1 MNLETDTNN
10 DVYNESCQ
18 EIIRDNCEFHCV
30 CFQNDTKHQNMKTRF
45 NILGLNLH
53 IYEGVPHTD
62 SRIIATNSSGDY
74 VANRVSSEEAESP
87 LPDSRQISP
96 VIQRL
101 WSVTYGHLDM
111 IQFFLNSGKQFGIFC
126 EDDIV
131 INRTLPMNLP
141 HIMSECTEMGTECLL
156 LGYMKT
162 YKVEGWMSGHETI
175 RAFPERPYTYHAY
188 PNDQWGVHLYMLS
201 RSGAKKILDTYA
213 YSNSSGSKATFRVS
227 SEGGFVAKRLE
238 PQSGSVRFLHSFPR
252 IGKAVSEETDQ
263 PPLPNSSYADT
274 NINDPTRP
282 FSPDWTITKCPGLKR
297 ALISP
302 MFACEDGR
310 DSYDHYAHDGQYN
323 FHMETFRFNY
333 VPDLFI

>member
-1 MNLETDTNN
+1 MDLDTNI
-10 DVYNESCQ
+10 DHVASCL
-18 EIIRDNCEFHCV
+18 EIIRDNCEFYCV
-30 CFQNDTKHQNMKTRF
+30 CFQNDIKYQSMKMRF
-45 NILGLNLH
+45 DTLGLNLN

-62 SRIIATNSSGDY
+62 QRIIST
-74 VANRVSSEEAESP
+74 
-87 LPDSRQISP
+87 DSRQISP

-131 INRTLPMNLP
+131 INRTLPLNLP

-162 YKVEGWMSGHETI
+162 YKVEGWMAGHETI

-213 YSNSSGSKATFRVS
+213 SNFSGFRSDSATFEVS
-227 SEGGFVAKRLE
+227 SEEAFC
-238 PQSGSVRFLHSFPR
+238 
-252 IGKAVSEETDQ
+252 
-263 PPLPNSSYADT
+263 PLPPSSYADT
-274 NINDPTRP
+274 NINDSTRP

-333 VPDLFI
+333 VPNLFI

>member
-1 MNLETDTNN
+1 MDLDTNI
-10 DVYNESCQ
+10 DHVASCL
-18 EIIRDNCEFHCV
+18 EIIRDNCEFYCV
-30 CFQNDTKHQNMKTRF
+30 CFQNDIKYQSMKMRF
-45 NILGLNLH
+45 DTLGLNLN

-62 SRIIATNSSGDY
+62 QRIIST
-74 VANRVSSEEAESP
+74 
-87 LPDSRQISP
+87 DSRQISP

-131 INRTLPMNLP
+131 INRTLPLNLP
-141 HIMSECTEMGTECLL
+141 HIMSECTEMGTECIL

-162 YKVEGWMSGHETI
+162 YKVEGWMAGHETI

-213 YSNSSGSKATFRVS
+213 SESTMNVSPLPKSSASDACSGLS
-227 SEGGFVAKRLE
+227 SEEVLC
-238 PQSGSVRFLHSFPR
+238 
-252 IGKAVSEETDQ
+252 
-263 PPLPNSSYADT
+263 PLPPSSYADT
-274 NINDPTRP
+274 NINDSTRP

-333 VPDLFI
+333 VPNLFI

>member
-1 MNLETDTNN
+1 MNLDADTNN
-10 DVYNESCQ
+10 DVYNESCL

-30 CFQNDTKHQNMKTRF
+30 CFQNDTKHQSMKTRF
-45 NILGLNLH
+45 DTLGLNLH

-62 SRIIATNSSGDY
+62 PRIIAT
-74 VANRVSSEEAESP
+74 
-87 LPDSRQISP
+87 DSRQISP

-141 HIMSECTEMGTECLL
+141 HIMSECTEMGIECLL

-175 RAFPERPYTYHAY
+175 CAFPNSSGDSVAYRVSSKGGWKPPLPERPYTYHAY

-213 YSNSSGSKATFRVS
+213 TVLRT
-227 SEGGFVAKRLE
+227 SESR
-238 PQSGSVRFLHSFPR
+238 
-252 IGKAVSEETDQ
+252 
-263 PPLPNSSYADT
+263 SYADT
-274 NINDPTRP
+274 NINDSNRP

>member
-1 MNLETDTNN
+1 MNLETGKGLSASSLLTTNSECDLRSPEEVGTDN
-10 DVYNESCQ
+10 DMYNESCLD
-18 EIIRDNCEFHCV
+18 IIHDNCEFHCV
-30 CFQNDTKHQNMKTRF
+30 CFQNDAKYQNMKTRF
-45 NILGLNLH
+45 DTLGLNLH

-62 SRIIATNSSGDY
+62 PRII
-74 VANRVSSEEAESP
+74 VS
-87 LPDSRQISP
+87 DNRQISP
-96 VIQRL
+96 SIQRL

-131 INRTLPMNLP
+131 INRTLPHNLP
-141 HIMSECTEMGTECLL
+141 HIMNECTEMGTECLL

-162 YKVEGWMSGHETI
+162 YKVEGWMAGHETI

-201 RSGAKKILDTYA
+201 RSGAKKVLNTYA
-213 YSNSSGSKATFRVS
+213 YSNSSGDPPRGVTDQVS
-227 SEGGFVAKRLE
+227 SEEAFN
-238 PQSGSVRFLHSFPR
+238 S
-252 IGKAVSEETDQ
+252 
-263 PPLPNSSYADT
+263 LPSSYADM
-274 NINDPTRP
+274 NINDSNRP
-282 FSPDWTITKCPGLKR
+282 FSPDWTITKCPGLNR

>member
-1 MNLETDTNN
+1 MDLDTNI
-10 DVYNESCQ
+10 DHVASCL
-18 EIIRDNCEFHCV
+18 EIIRDNCEFYCV
-30 CFQNDTKHQNMKTRF
+30 CFQNDIKYQSMKMRF
-45 NILGLNLH
+45 DTLGLNLN

-62 SRIIATNSSGDY
+62 QRIIST
-74 VANRVSSEEAESP
+74 
-87 LPDSRQISP
+87 DSRQISP

-131 INRTLPMNLP
+131 INRTLPLNLP

-162 YKVEGWMSGHETI
+162 YKVEGWMAGHETI

-213 YSNSSGSKATFRVS
+213 SNFSGFRSDSATFEVS
-227 SEGGFVAKRLE
+227 SEEAFCPLPKSSASDAC
-238 PQSGSVRFLHSFPR
+238 SGLS
-252 IGKAVSEETDQ
+252 SEEAFC
-263 PPLPNSSYADT
+263 PLPKSSASEACSGLSSEEAFCPLPPSSYADT
-274 NINDPTRP
+274 NINDSTRP

-333 VPDLFI
+333 VPNLFI

>member
-1 MNLETDTNN
+1 MNLDADTNN
-10 DVYNESCQ
+10 DVYNESCL

-30 CFQNDTKHQNMKTRF
+30 CFQNDTKHQSMKTRF
-45 NILGLNLH
+45 DTLGLNLH

-62 SRIIATNSSGDY
+62 PRIIAK
-74 VANRVSSEEAESP
+74 
-87 LPDSRQISP
+87 DSRQISP

-188 PNDQWGVHLYMLS
+188 PKDQWGVHLYMLS

-213 YSNSSGSKATFRVS
+213 YSNSS
-227 SEGGFVAKRLE
+227 
-238 PQSGSVRFLHSFPR
+238 
-252 IGKAVSEETDQ
+252 
-263 PPLPNSSYADT
+263 YADT

-282 FSPDWTITKCPGLKR
+282 FSPDWTITKCPGLQR

>member
-10 DVYNESCQ
+10 DVYNESCL
-18 EIIRDNCEFHCV
+18 EIIRDNCEFYCV
-30 CFQNDTKHQNMKTRF
+30 CFQNDTKYNSMKTRF
-45 NILGLNLH
+45 DTLGLNLN

-62 SRIIATNSSGDY
+62 QRIISN
-74 VANRVSSEEAESP
+74 
-87 LPDSRQISP
+87 DSRQISP

-131 INRTLPMNLP
+131 INRTLPQNLP
-141 HIMSECTEMGTECLL
+141 YIMSECNEMGTECLL

-162 YKVEGWMSGHETI
+162 YKVEGWMAGHETI

-213 YSNSSGSKATFRVS
+213 YA
-227 SEGGFVAKRLE
+227 
-238 PQSGSVRFLHSFPR
+238 
-252 IGKAVSEETDQ
+252 
-263 PPLPNSSYADT
+263 SSYADV
-274 NINDPTRP
+274 NINDSTRP
-282 FSPDWTITKCPGLKR
+282 FSPDWTITKCPGLNR

-302 MFACEDGR
+302 LFACEDGR

-333 VPDLFI
+333 VPNLFI

>member
-1 MNLETDTNN
+1 MDLDTNI
-10 DVYNESCQ
+10 DHVASCL
-18 EIIRDNCEFHCV
+18 EIIRDNCEFYCV
-30 CFQNDTKHQNMKTRF
+30 CFQNNIKYQSMKTRF
-45 NILGLNLH
+45 DALGLNLN
-53 IYEGVPHTD
+53 IYDGVPHTD
-62 SRIIATNSSGDY
+62 QRIIST
-74 VANRVSSEEAESP
+74 
-87 LPDSRQISP
+87 DSRQISP

-131 INRTLPMNLP
+131 INRTLPLNLP

-162 YKVEGWMSGHETI
+162 YKVEGWMAGHETI

-213 YSNSSGSKATFRVS
+213 SEATMNVSPLPNSSGDRRSPSELVVS
-227 SEGGFVAKRLE
+227 GLQGTEA
-238 PQSGSVRFLHSFPR
+238 PWP
-252 IGKAVSEETDQ
+252 T
-263 PPLPNSSYADT
+263 SSYADT
-274 NINDPTRP
+274 NINDSTRP

-333 VPDLFI
+333 VPNLFI